1 MTGAGVIHRGR
12 DWWVDEGNTRNGERD
27 GVVVESVGLNYS
39 LLMYT
44 MKECIR
50 KEEVA
55 SKKSPP
61 YLSGVRYLSELNV
74 IISVRPS
81 RRRSQTRRLNLSPLQ
96 MLTFN
101 RNVRRRGE
109 KMDCWSYKC
118 NNLISI
124 QFDLHTALK
133 PGIKGRHMEKKIC

>member
-1 MTGAGVIHRGR
+1 MAGDGVIHRGR

-44 MKECIR
+44 RKECIR

-74 IISVRPS
+74 IISG
-81 RRRSQTRRLNLSPLQ
+81 RLAYAQ
-96 MLTFN
+96 AVGD
-101 RNVRRRGE
+101 R
-109 KMDCWSYKC
+109 
-118 NNLISI
+118 
-124 QFDLHTALK
+124 K
-133 PGIKGRHMEKKIC
+133 PVG